1 MLLFTKY
8 LSETEIDLKGFDYKR
23 YINYFENKE
32 KFFDDIEYITGS
44 KFVEQLKN
52 KFIWIS
58 LMNIREKKQR
68 KLSFQSLKKLIEE

>member
-52 KFIWIS
+52 KFI
-58 LMNIREKKQR
+58 
-68 KLSFQSLKKLIEE
+68 